1 MVLKYSSTR
10 PDDELDGMQP
20 LEEHFLSGSPDDV
33 LVVAVIARNG
43 LAKKDPA
50 PFSASIKVKHIEHV
64 SGDDEKTVRRLL
76 KERYAERT
84 GNEALPIDDLD
95 ATEGGDE
102 K

>member
-1 MVLKYSSTR
+1 MTLKYSSTR

-33 LVVAVIARNG
+33 GGVAVIARNG

-64 SGDDEKTVRRLL
+64 TGADEKMVLRIL
-76 KERYAERT
+76 KERYGART
-84 GNEALPIDDLD
+84 GNETLPIDDVED
-95 ATEGGDE
+95 GDT